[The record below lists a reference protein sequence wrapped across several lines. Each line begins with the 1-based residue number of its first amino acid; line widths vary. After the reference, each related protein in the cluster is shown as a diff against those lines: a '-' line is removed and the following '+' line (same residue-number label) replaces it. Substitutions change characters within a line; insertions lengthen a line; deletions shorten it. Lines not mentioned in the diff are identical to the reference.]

1 MRYRWKM
8 AVSPKR
14 VYRRLLRARGPR
26 GWWPGQT
33 AFEVCVGAI
42 LVQNTAWPN
51 AERALRALESRSL
64 LSYEGLKG
72 MSAEEIAPIIRSS
85 GTFNVKARRLAAFVD
100 FLGRRYGGRVEE
112 MARDEPWELRS
123 QLLEVRGIGRET
135 ADCIVLYAAG
145 HPLFVVDGYT
155 RRIFSRLGMIRGD
168 ESYDEVQ
175 RFFMRRLPG
184 EASLFNDYH
193 AQIVELAQ
201 QSCRARP
208 VCAMCPLD
216 DICLKIGT
224 DSRRSAG

>member
-33 AFEVCVGAI
+33 AFEVCAGAI

-64 LSYEGLKG
+64 LSDERLKG

-100 FLGRRYGGRVEE
+100 FLGRRYGGRVEG
-112 MARDEPWELRS
+112 MAREDPWELRR
-123 QLLEVRGIGRET
+123 QLLGVPGIGRET
-135 ADCIVLYAAG
+135 ADGIVLYAAG
-145 HPLFVVDGYT
+145 QPLLAVDART
-155 RRIFSRLGMIRGD
+155 RRAFSPAGIRRGVECSD
-168 ESYDEVQ
+168 DVE
-175 RFFMRRLPG
+175 RFFIPRFPCETSR
-184 EASLFNDYH
+184 FNDVSS
-193 AQIVELAQ
+193 QTVGI
-201 QSCRARP
+201 
-208 VCAMCPLD
+208 
-216 DICLKIGT
+216 
-224 DSRRSAG
+224 

>member
-1 MRYRWKM
+1 VMRYRWEM
-8 AVSPKR
+8 AVSPKS

-33 AFEVCVGAI
+33 AFEVCAGAI

-51 AERALRALESRSL
+51 AERALRALESRGL

-85 GTFNVKARRLAAFVD
+85 GTFNVKARRLAAFVG
-100 FLGRRYGGRVEE
+100 FLGRRYEGRIEE
-112 MARDEPWELRS
+112 MAREEPWDLRR
-123 QLLEVRGIGRET
+123 QLLGVPGIGRET

-155 RRIFSRLGMIRGD
+155 RRVFSRLGMIRGD
-168 ESYDEVQ
+168 ESYDDVQ

-184 EASLFNDYH
+184 ETSLFNDYH
-193 AQIVELAQ
+193 AQIVGLAQ

-208 VCAMCPLD
+208 VCAICPLD
-216 DICLKIGT
+216 DICPKRGV
-224 DSRRSAG
+224 A